1 MLTFLLIFSS
11 LIEREKRRLYSIQFN
26 TSYQRDRVFYFQ
38 SLVHICIKVHLKT
51 KVKVCHKKK
60 NNYDL
65 SIKSIQFSQL
75 LIFTKL
81 YIKFLNFK
89 KSRLIYILGVNILS
103 AFWNMVGLSSVCCLM
118 LQKWLMF
125 SIRTSNQLG
134 DGTCSYFVLN
144 IFYIVLNLKW
154 LYLECASSHR
164 IA

>member
-1 MLTFLLIFSS
+1 MSPYPYNYRHHCIRRNVMLMLTYLLIFRS
-11 LIEREKRRLYSIQFN
+11 LTEREKTAFSIQFN
-26 TSYQRDRVFYFQ
+26 TFYQRDRVFYFQ

-103 AFWNMVGLSSVCCLM
+103 AF
-118 LQKWLMF
+118 
-125 SIRTSNQLG
+125 
-134 DGTCSYFVLN
+134 
-144 IFYIVLNLKW
+144 
-154 LYLECASSHR
+154 
-164 IA
+164 

>member
-1 MLTFLLIFSS
+1 MLMLTFLLIFSS

-89 KSRLIYILGVNILS
+89 KVARDIFWGLTFYQHFDIWLDSR
-103 AFWNMVGLSSVCCLM
+103 
-118 LQKWLMF
+118 Q
-125 SIRTSNQLG
+125 
-134 DGTCSYFVLN
+134 FV
-144 IFYIVLNLKW
+144 V
-154 LYLECASSHR
+154 
-164 IA
+164 